1 MIPHWQR
8 ASAWLSYAAIA
19 TMCSGCQLVTNR
31 PAAGE
36 TRVAQ
41 GKIYQSDNP
50 TYDEFFED
58 VHAVQAQTTDAPDEE
73 AKARAPLEE
82 ALGTRHTTPERL
94 VELTKQRVTAKAGRD
109 GPLVHVEVTGLESL
123 DKDGERAKN
132 VVVSVTVPDEA
143 AIPSSHRGLVKALQ
157 ESTKSEAEIVDKYAP
172 VSAKARR
179 LLVRREQL
187 AASANRD
194 FSTASRRN
202 EVLHELEA
210 SKSALSAAAD
220 RAEKASS
227 SARAMLKGM
236 AEALPAHPEA
246 VARVKEEKAAPGKAS
261 APAKGAP
268 LPAKS
273 AKSPPAASSKPR
285 PEARRKT
292 PSEPR
297 AQKLERAPKPQDP
310 SPPAPNPATEDFNP

>member
-19 TMCSGCQLVTNR
+19 TTCSGCQLVTNR

-36 TRVAQ
+36 TRVGQ
-41 GKIYQSDNP
+41 GKVYQSDNP

-94 VELTKQRVTAKAGRD
+94 VELTKLRVTAKGGRD
-109 GPLVHVEVTGLESL
+109 GPPIHVEVTGLESL
-123 DKDGERAKN
+123 DKGGETPKN

-143 AIPSSHRGLVKALQ
+143 AIPSGQRGLVKALQ
-157 ESTKSEAEIVDKYAP
+157 ESTKSEAGIVDKFAP
-172 VSAKARR
+172 MSAKAKR

-194 FSTASRRN
+194 FSTASRRD

-246 VARVKEEKAAPGKAS
+246 VARIKEEKATKPS
-261 APAKGAP
+261 ARAKGAP
-268 LPAKS
+268 APAKS

-285 PEARRKT
+285 AEARRKT

-297 AQKLERAPKPQDP
+297 APKIERAPKPAVP
-310 SPPAPNPATEDFNP
+310 SAPAAPKPATEDFNP